1 MATVSTS
8 TTLFVVYIED
18 VWNEEQIMLTCLCVF
33 YVITGFGISVYLY
46 GRKTS
51 HDAEDMVADSFR

>member
-18 VWNEEQIMLTCLCVF
+18 IWNEDQIVLTCLCVI
-33 YVITGFGISVYLY
+33 YVIFGFGVSVYLY
-46 GRKTS
+46 GRKT
-51 HDAEDMVADSFR
+51 